1 MEHELINLLIVDDE
15 KIVRDGLKYILDWN
29 SLGYCICGEAGN
41 GSEALEMINRY
52 HPGLVLLDIR
62 MAGMLGTDLMETAR
76 NDGFT
81 GEFIIISGYSDFK
94 YAQSAMQ
101 YGASFYLTKPI
112 DEDELEKAVINVR
125 DKITSHMSRE
135 TSRSQYIKKAK
146 TTVLYDLLTSNEFNP
161 SIDYIE
167 LGLGAPIYQVVIY
180 ESYMP
185 YFKSYSFSDMLRVT
199 NQDNNSFD
207 HTVIDNHDVILLKGN
222 FALERFNACLSHY
235 KAGTQKGSPL
245 DTIFLT
251 YGPTISSL
259 SQIHSSY
266 AICKKLIKRR
276 FFCSEGQHVLSYEE
290 LPDKDI
296 CTKRLDE
303 KTTSC
308 YSEPLLSY
316 IKSNNQR
323 RINETLDELTAFLYD
338 CNEEISNIKYF
349 LADMFLEIKQAIMR
363 NYSYANIPF
372 IHNVA
377 IIELIEN
384 KYYLYEII
392 LYFKEQF
399 AMIMRAIGSSSN
411 DSVFD
416 DIVNYIDHNYASPL
430 KLDSIAP
437 LFGYNSSYLGKL
449 FSQKMGQNFNSYL
462 DQVRINHS
470 IELLDNTDMK
480 IYEIAANVGYT
491 SVDYF
496 HQKFKKRMN
505 LSPAEYRKRK

>member
-29 SLGYCICGEAGN
+29 SLGYCICGEAGS
-41 GSEALEMINRY
+41 GKEALEMIGRY

-76 NDGFT
+76 KDGFT

-94 YAQSAMQ
+94 YAQSALQ
-101 YGASFYLTKPI
+101 FGASFYLTKPI
-112 DEDELEKAVINVR
+112 DEDELEKSVISVKE
-125 DKITSHMSRE
+125 KITTNMSRE
-135 TSRSQYIKKAK
+135 TSRNQYMKKAK
-146 TTVLYDLLTSNEFNP
+146 TTVLYDLLTSSEFNP
-161 SIDYIE
+161 SIDYLE

-185 YFKSYSFSDMLRVT
+185 YFRSYSFSDMLRVT

-207 HTVIDNHDVILLKGN
+207 HTVIDNHDIILLKGN

-235 KAGTQKGSPL
+235 RSGTQKGSPL

-259 SQIHSSY
+259 SQIHTSY
-266 AICKKLIKRR
+266 SICEKLIKRR
-276 FFCSEGQHVLSYEE
+276 FFCSEGQHVMSYKE
-290 LPDKDI
+290 LPSD
-296 CTKRLDE
+296 TVSTRELDE
-303 KTTSC
+303 EITSY
-308 YSEPLLSY
+308 YSQTLLAY

-338 CNEEISNIKYF
+338 CGKEISRIKYF
-349 LADMFLEIKQAIMR
+349 LADIFLEIKHDIMQ
-363 NYSYANIPF
+363 NYANVSIPF

-384 KYYLYEII
+384 KYYLFEII

-411 DSVFD
+411 DSVID
-416 DIVNYIDHNYASPL
+416 DIVNYIDHNYASAL

-462 DQVRINHS
+462 DQVRISHS
-470 IELLDNTDMK
+470 IELLDNTNMK
-480 IYEIAANVGYT
+480 IYEIAASVGYT

>member
-41 GSEALEMINRY
+41 GNEALEMINRY
-52 HPGLVLLDIR
+52 QPGLVLLDIR

-94 YAQSAMQ
+94 YAQTALQ
-101 YGASFYLTKPI
+101 FGASFYLTKPI
-112 DEDELEKAVINVR
+112 DEDELEKAVISVKE
-125 DKITSHMSRE
+125 KIKSNMSRE
-135 TSRSQYIKKAK
+135 TSRNQYIKKAK
-146 TTVLYDLLTSNEFNP
+146 TTVLYDLLTTNEFNP
-161 SIDYIE
+161 SIDYME

-222 FALERFNACLSHY
+222 FALERFNACLLHY
-235 KAGTQKGSPL
+235 ESGTQKGSPL

-266 AICKKLIKRR
+266 AICEKLIKRR
-276 FFCSEGQHVLSYEE
+276 FFCKEGQHVMSYKE
-290 LPDKDI
+290 LPEDDI
-296 CTKRLDE
+296 YTKKLDE
-303 KTTSC
+303 KATSY
-308 YSEPLLSY
+308 YSETLLSY

-323 RINETLDELTAFLYD
+323 RINETLDELTSFLYD

-349 LADMFLEIKQAIMR
+349 LADIFLEIKQSIMR

-384 KYYLYEII
+384 KYYLFEII

-411 DSVFD
+411 DNVFD

-430 KLDSIAP
+430 KLDGIAP

-480 IYEIAANVGYT
+480 IYEIAASVGYT

-505 LSPAEYRKRK
+505 LSPAEYRKHK